1 MIQQNKY
8 YFKELDVRNAF
19 IDDAKAIFADNDVID
34 KLGTEVYI
42 VSGTKKE
49 RTTFPCI
56 YVDITNHSNAERY
69 ASNTEIQR
77 YTDFTITFDIYSKEL
92 DQYNQDDAVIVI
104 SEILIEKIQNK
115 YHSLILT
122 LNQQLPNLD
131 QTVSRKQV
139 RFEATMDNEFNLIY
153 SN

>member
-8 YFKELDVRNAF
+8 YFKELDIRNAF
-19 IDDAKAIFADNDVID
+19 RKDVEEIFADNDVID
-34 KLGTEVYI
+34 KLGTDVYV

-49 RTTFPCI
+49 KTTFPCI
-56 YVDITNHSNAERY
+56 YVDVTNSSVAERHS
-69 ASNTEIQR
+69 SNTEIQH

-115 YHSLILT
+115 YHSLIIT

-139 RFEATMDNEFNLIY
+139 RFEGVMDNKENFIY
-153 SN
+153 TD